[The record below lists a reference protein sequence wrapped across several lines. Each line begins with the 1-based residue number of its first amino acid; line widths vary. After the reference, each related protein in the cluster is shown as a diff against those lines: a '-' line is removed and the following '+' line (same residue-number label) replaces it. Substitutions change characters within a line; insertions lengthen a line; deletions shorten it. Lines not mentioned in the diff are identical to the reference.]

1 VILLVDGCWRL
12 FGYFSEQGSLLLLEW
27 HKRGNPV
34 YIALGCTGFEE
45 VSKHFKSYVRR
56 LFLHF
61 YKRLFSGLCC
71 SSITG
76 LKLE

>member
-45 VSKHFKSYVRR
+45 VSKHFLSLMYVD
-56 LFLHF
+56 FF
-61 YKRLFSGLCC
+61 CI
-71 SSITG
+71 SIRG
-76 LKLE
+76 YF